1 MTQQEPAAPA
11 ASKHVSWG
19 KRLGHWSRMAICLL
33 TIGFVYPGA
42 FTEEVNLAELQRKHE
57 GDLYKKE

>member
-11 ASKHVSWG
+11 ASKRVSWG

-33 TIGFVYPGA
+33 TIGFVFPGA
-42 FTEEVNLAELQRKHE
+42 FAENVDLTELQRKN
-57 GDLYKKE
+57 